1 MMSLGQKGTEM
12 EGQGFFFSFLNR
24 GRGETELVSNGL
36 DSHTMDYGVY
46 CDMDCI
52 NDDHLGNGF
61 VEDGQKKK

>member
-12 EGQGFFFSFLNR
+12 EVQGCFFFFSL

-36 DSHTMDYGVY
+36 DSHTMDYRVY